1 MSEEIIHTPEND
13 IVSVF
18 PEEKEAKLKGMR
30 RAYSRCGWALF
41 AVSSIV
47 FLLSILLGVILKGA
61 DDAIKEIYNKYL
73 LYFNEVLIALS
84 IAIGLCSLI
93 STEKSTPQGERISG
107 CKFIKLMCICFAIG
121 WVGNLIGTAILL
133 VWNIFTGNQ
142 VENQLVGV
150 ILNTAPFQMFL
161 CTGIIAP
168 ILEEFFF
175 RKVLIDRTHK
185 YGELTAILISAAF
198 FGLFHQNFSQFF
210 YAFGLGIIFGYVYC
224 KTGSYLT
231 VTLMHMVFNTVM
243 GVIPGLLLPKVLE
256 FLGKINEITSGELG
270 AITADQIDTV
280 IPLINEYA
288 LSVALYM
295 LYALV
300 IGAINIAGAIILLL
314 NFKKSKFENA
324 APELTANEKRRASML
339 SVGTIAGAALLV
351 ALTVATLF
359 M

>member
-47 FLLSILLGVILKGA
+47 FLLSILLGVLLKGV

-84 IAIGLCSLI
+84 IAIGLCTLI
-93 STEKSTPQGERISG
+93 GTEKSTPQGERISG
-107 CKFIKLMCICFAIG
+107 GKFIKLMCICFAIG

-150 ILNTAPFQMFL
+150 IINTAPFQMFL

-231 VTLMHMVFNTVM
+231 VTLMHMVFNTVG

-256 FLGKINEITSGELG
+256 FIGKIESIETAGIEEIISLL
-270 AITADQIDTV
+270 A
-280 IPLINEYA
+280 EYG
-288 LSVALYM
+288 VPFALYM

>member
-1 MSEEIIHTPEND
+1 MSDEIIKTPETELAF
-13 IVSVF
+13 VLT
-18 PEEKEAKLKGMR
+18 EEKEKKLLGMR

-41 AVSSIV
+41 AVSSFV
-47 FLLSILLGVILKGA
+47 FLLSLVLGVVLNGA
-61 DDAIKEIYNKYL
+61 DDAIKEIYSKYL

-84 IAIGLCSLI
+84 LAIGLCTLI
-93 STEKSTPQGERISG
+93 GIEKSTPRGERISG
-107 CKFIKLMCICFAIG
+107 GKFFKLMCICFAIG
-121 WVGNLIGTAILL
+121 WVGNLIGTVILL

-150 ILNTAPFQMFL
+150 ILNTQPLQMFL
-161 CTGIIAP
+161 CTGILAP

-185 YGELTAILISAAF
+185 YGELTAILVSAAF

-256 FLGKINEITSGELG
+256 FLDKINQISAEI
-270 AITADQIDTV
+270 QIDEIVT
-280 IPLINEYA
+280 LLTEYG
-288 LSVALYM
+288 LPVAAYL

-300 IGAINIAGAIILLL
+300 IGAINIAGAIILVIR
-314 NFKKSKFENA
+314 FKKSSFKNG
-324 APELTANEKRRASML
+324 APELTAAEKRRASIL
-339 SVGTIAGAALLV
+339 NVGTIAGAAVLV
-351 ALTVATLF
+351 ALTFATLF
-359 M
+359 A